1 MVRPRAGAGSNPDL
15 SLRPHRAHLHLF
27 LRIVRPTHWPKTRVG
42 QGNFCM
48 KKRRK
53 SWTSGVLLFIGVM
66 LEELLRTRAQGRL
79 FSEETA
85 DLQ

>member
-53 SWTSGVLLFIGVM
+53 SWTSGVLLFIEAIGK
-66 LEELLRTRAQGRL
+66 ELLHIRAQSCL
-79 FSEETA
+79 FSEGTA
-85 DLQ
+85 AP